1 MVMKINDA
9 RALNQPSTFGSV
21 GQVPDGASQKAPI
34 ENAAAQPAATID
46 LSQAVQTTRSSAVD
60 GPDESLDLALV
71 EEIRQRIQSGT
82 FQIDHTQIAQGLL
95 RDAVLA
101 TRR

>member
-1 MVMKINDA
+1 MD
-9 RALNQPSTFGSV
+9 
-21 GQVPDGASQKAPI
+21 
-34 ENAAAQPAATID
+34 
-46 LSQAVQTTRSSAVD
+46 SS
-60 GPDESLDLALV
+60 DESLDLALV

>member
-9 RALNQPSTFGSV
+9 RALNQPFTFGTT
-21 GQVPDGASQKAPI
+21 GQVPDV
-34 ENAAAQPAATID
+34 AAQQNSVVSATAQPVVTID
-46 LSQAVQTTRSSAVD
+46 LSQAVQTTRSPSVD
-60 GPDESLDLALV
+60 VPDDSLDLALI
-71 EEIRQRIQSGT
+71 EEIRGRIQNGT
-82 FQIDHTQIAQGLL
+82 FKVDHAQIAQSLL

>member
-9 RALNQPSTFGSV
+9 RTLNQPSAFGSA
-21 GQVPDGASQKAPI
+21 GQIPDAVAQKVVSESAS
-34 ENAAAQPAATID
+34 QPAATID
-46 LSQAVQTTRSSAVD
+46 LSRAAQTTRTSAID
-60 GPDESLDLALV
+60 SADDTLDLALV
-71 EEIRQRIQSGT
+71 EEIRQRIQNGT
-82 FQIDHTQIAQGLL
+82 FQIDHTQIAQSLL